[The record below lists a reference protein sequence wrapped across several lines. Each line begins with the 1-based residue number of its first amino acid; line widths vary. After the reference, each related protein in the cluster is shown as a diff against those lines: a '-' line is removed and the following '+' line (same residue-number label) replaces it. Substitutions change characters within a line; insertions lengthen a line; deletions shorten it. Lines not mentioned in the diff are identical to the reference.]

1 LNQTLTKISLFLGLI
16 ILIVSC
22 DATKHVP
29 KDKYLLTKNTIIIDS
44 TVNKEFKVKSLL
56 FQQPNKKILGFPLGL
71 QVYNLANLHPDST
84 FQKWEHNKPNRE
96 KRMNDIY
103 SKKQVD
109 KIASNYI
116 GFNKWIQKIGKKP
129 TIIDEKILKKN
140 IKYIDNYYSS
150 FGWFNTE
157 SSYKI
162 DTIKTKRASIT
173 YYIKKNRPY
182 LIGTLGEELSSP
194 IVDSLFQII
203 KDQSLIVTENQYS
216 ANDFNNERDRISQ
229 NFRNSGLFYFDQSY
243 IEFEADSVKT
253 DHKVN
258 IIYKISDRTTR
269 KNDTVRE
276 AHFKVHKISDV
287 RIVTDYNY
295 TNRNKTIIDS
305 VFFNGYYLY
314 SYEKLKFFPKA
325 ITDAMAISPGK
336 IFKDSERSL
345 TYRQIS
351 DLKIFKYP
359 KISYIEDP
367 KDSTGTD
374 LIATILLTSLKKYS
388 LGLDLDA
395 FTSTIQQFGIGFK
408 ASYSIRNVFR
418 RAEILE
424 ISAKGRVGSS
434 KDAGNSSSKFF
445 NNSDI
450 GADMTL
456 IFPRIIFPIKTDRF
470 IPKYMSPST
479 SVTVGFTNQNNI
491 GLDRQNINFIYNYR
505 WNPKI
510 KRSNYL
516 DLLNIQFVKN
526 LNPENYYNVYTSSY
540 NILND
545 IAVDSEYE
553 FENSESQQLIIPE
566 ETNSFIRLALGENN
580 ELDLSTE
587 DQNEVLSI
595 TERQQRLTENNLIIA
610 INYTWTRDTRENNK
624 DNSFYRARWKVESAG
639 LITNE
644 LANIFGVEKDT
655 LGTYAINNVAF
666 SNYIKAE
673 AEFIKH
679 WDLNYENTLAFR
691 SFMGIAIPYGNST
704 SIPFTR
710 SYFAGGGN
718 DNRGWQAY
726 SLGPGSS
733 GGVLD
738 FNEANF
744 KITLNGEY
752 RFKLFG
758 NFYSALFIDAGNIWN
773 VLDNITDPKRTFTS
787 LKDLENIAVSSG
799 FGLRYDFGFFVFR
812 LDIGFK
818 TYNPF
823 YQKGNRWFTD
833 YNFGNAVYNIGI
845 NYPF

>member
-1 LNQTLTKISLFLGLI
+1 MAQILTKISLFLGLI

-22 DATKHVP
+22 DTTKRVP
-29 KDKYLLTKNTIIIDS
+29 KGSYLLTKNTIIIDS
-44 TVNKEFKVKSLL
+44 TVNNQFNVKSLL
-56 FQQPNKKILGFPLGL
+56 FQQPNKKVLGFPLGL

-96 KRMNDIY
+96 KRMNNIY

-116 GFNKWIQKIGKKP
+116 GFNKWIQKIGQEP
-129 TIIDEKILKKN
+129 AIIDEKILNKN

-173 YYIKKNRPY
+173 YYIKKNKPY
-182 LIGTLGEELSSP
+182 LIGTLDEELSSP

-203 KDQSLIVTENQYS
+203 KNQSLIITENQYS
-216 ANDFNNERDRISQ
+216 VNDFNNERDRISQ

-258 IIYKISDRTTR
+258 ITYKISDRKIR
-269 KNDTVRE
+269 KNDTVSK
-276 AHFKVHKISDV
+276 AHFKVHRISEV
-287 RIVTDYNY
+287 HIVTDYDY
-295 TNRNKTIIDS
+295 TNRNKTITDS
-305 VFFNGYYLY
+305 VFFNGYHLY
-314 SYEKLKFFPKA
+314 SYEKLKYFPKA
-325 ITDAMAISPGK
+325 ITDAIAISPGK

-345 TYRQIS
+345 TYKQIS

-374 LIATILLTSLKKYS
+374 LIATILLTSRKKYS

-408 ASYSIRNVFR
+408 ASFSIRNVFK

-434 KDAGNSSSKFF
+434 KDAGNNKSRFF

-470 IPKYMSPST
+470 IPKSMSPST
-479 SVTVGFTNQNNI
+479 SATVGFTNQNNI
-491 GLDRQNINFIYNYR
+491 GLDRQNINLIYNYR

-545 IAVDSEYE
+545 IAVDSGYE
-553 FENSESQQLIIPE
+553 FENSETQQLLIPE
-566 ETNSFIRLALGENN
+566 ETSSFIRLALGQNN
-580 ELDLSTE
+580 DLDLSTE

-595 TERQQRLTENNLIIA
+595 AERQQRLTENNLIIA
-610 INYTWTRDTRENNK
+610 INYSWTRDTRENNK
-624 DNSFYRARWKVESAG
+624 DNSFYRVRWKVESAG

-644 LANIFGVEKDT
+644 LVKIFGAKKDT
-655 LGTYAINNVAF
+655 LGTYSIGNVAF
-666 SNYIKAE
+666 SHYVKAE
-673 AEFIKH
+673 AEYIKH
-679 WDLNYENTLAFR
+679 WDLNYENKLAFR
-691 SFMGIAIPYGNST
+691 SFIGVAIPYGNST

-726 SLGPGSS
+726 SLGPGRS

-752 RFKLFG
+752 RFKLVG
-758 NFYSALFIDAGNIWN
+758 NFYGALFVDAGNIWN
-773 VLDNITDPKRTFTS
+773 VLDNITDPARTFTS

-818 TYNPF
+818 TYDPF
-823 YQKGNRWFTD
+823 YQKGKRWFTD

>member
-1 LNQTLTKISLFLGLI
+1 MTQTLTKISLFLGLTI
-16 ILIVSC
+16 VIVSC
-22 DATKHVP
+22 NAVKRVP
-29 KDKYLLTKNTIIIDS
+29 GEKQLLTKNTIILDS
-44 TVNKEFKVKSLL
+44 VINKDFKTKNLIY
-56 FQQPNKKILGFPLGL
+56 QQPNKKVLGIPLSL
-71 QVYNLANLHPDST
+71 HLFNLAKTQPDST
-84 FQKWEHNKPNRE
+84 FQNWLKDKPNRE
-96 KRMNDIY
+96 RKMNNIY

-109 KIASNYI
+109 KMASSFV
-116 GFNKWIQKIGKKP
+116 GFNKWIQKTGEKP
-129 TIIDEKILKKN
+129 TIINRKKLETN
-140 IKYIDNYYSS
+140 IQYINNYYSS

-173 YYIKKNRPY
+173 YYIKKHKPY
-182 LIGTLGEELSSP
+182 LIGTLDEELSSP

-203 KDQSLIVTENQYS
+203 KNQSLIITENQYS
-216 ANDFNNERDRISQ
+216 VNDFNNERDRISQ

-258 IIYKISDRTTR
+258 ITYKISDRKIR
-269 KNDTVRE
+269 KNDTVSK
-276 AHFKVHKISDV
+276 AHFKVHRISEV
-287 RIVTDYNY
+287 HIVTDYDY
-295 TNRNKTIIDS
+295 TNRNKTITDS
-305 VFFNGYYLY
+305 VFFNGYHLY
-314 SYEKLKFFPKA
+314 SYEKLKYFPKA
-325 ITDAMAISPGK
+325 ITDAIAISPGK

-345 TYRQIS
+345 TYKQIS

-374 LIATILLTSLKKYS
+374 LIATILLTSRKKYL
-388 LGLDLDA
+388 LGVDVDA
-395 FTSTIQQFGIGFK
+395 FTSTIQEFGIGFK
-408 ASYSIRNVFR
+408 ASYSIRNIFKR
-418 RAEILE
+418 GEILE

-434 KDAGNSSSKFF
+434 KDAGNNNSKFF

-456 IFPRIIFPIKTDRF
+456 IFPRIIFPIKTERF

-479 SVTVGFTNQNNI
+479 SATVGFTDQNNI
-491 GLDRQNINFIYNYR
+491 GLDRQNISFIYNYR
-505 WNPKI
+505 WNPKVKI
-510 KRSNYL
+510 TNNL
-516 DLLNIQFVKN
+516 DLLNIQFVRN

-545 IAVDSEYE
+545 IAVSSGYN
-553 FENSESQQLIIPE
+553 FEDPENQQLIIPE

-580 ELDLSTE
+580 ELGLSTK

-595 TERQQRLTENNLIIA
+595 VERQQRLSENNLIFA
-610 INYTWTRDTRENNK
+610 MNYTWTRDTRENIE
-624 DNSFYRARWKVESAG
+624 DNSFYRVRWKIESAG

-644 LANIFGVEKDT
+644 IAKAFGVKKDT
-655 LGTYAINNVAF
+655 LGSYVINNVAF
-666 SNYIKAE
+666 SQYVKAE
-673 AEFIKH
+673 AEYIKH
-679 WDLNYENTLAFR
+679 WDLNSQNILAFR

-726 SLGPGSS
+726 NLGPGSS

-752 RFKLFG
+752 RFKLVG
-758 NFYSALFIDAGNIWN
+758 NFYGALFVDAGNIWN
-773 VLDNITDPKRTFTS
+773 VLDNITDPKSTFTS
-787 LKDLENIAVSSG
+787 LKDIENIAVSSG

-818 TYNPF
+818 TYDPF
-823 YQKGNRWFTD
+823 YQKGKRWFTD